1 MAGPGALSIPK
12 NFEERVVSTF
22 GSEGQK
28 WLKDL
33 PDQVSIYLRLWNLK
47 ITGQF
52 DELSFNF
59 VLPVERKDG
68 KAAVLKLGLHSQ
80 GRLREVAA
88 LNHFSG
94 NGAIKVFECDQKTGA
109 SLLERAIPGQPL
121 KTLYLNHEEEKA
133 NRAATTIISQFQS
146 VPSPKDLSPF
156 KDVAEWGNGFL
167 KFLQVRTDLSEELT
181 AKIIEAHNS
190 FQELVRT
197 TSKKV
202 VLHAD
207 LHHSNILS
215 AERNSYA
222 AIDPKGMYGDPVYEL
237 GAWIRNPMPEILEAS
252 DLESVFVGRI
262 CTMSDTLKFD
272 RKRTWCWAYSQAWL
286 AVVWALE
293 DRSSDSS
300 SWLQIARAIESVK
313 DKF

>member
-1 MAGPGALSIPK
+1 MSNVQIPRK
-12 NFEERVVSTF
+12 FSERITSTF
-22 GSEGQK
+22 GADGSR
-28 WLKDL
+28 WLEAL
-33 PDQVSIYLRLWNLK
+33 PNLVDEYVSRWKLK
-47 ITGQF
+47 VSGHF

-59 VLPVERKDG
+59 VLPVERENG
-68 KAAVLKLGLHSQ
+68 AAAVLKLGLHSH

-94 NGAIKVFECDQKTGA
+94 NGAIRVFECDQKTGA
-109 SLLERAIPGQPL
+109 SLLERAIPGQSL
-121 KTLYLNHEEEKA
+121 KALFLNNEEEKV
-133 NRAATTIISQFQS
+133 NRVASAIISQLQS
-146 VPSPKDLSPF
+146 VPSPNDLSPF
-156 KDVAEWGNGFL
+156 KDVAEWGKGFL
-167 KFLQVRTDLSEELT
+167 QFLEARTDLPEELT
-181 AKIIEAHNS
+181 TNILEAHNS
-190 FQELVRT
+190 FQDLVRT

-215 AERNSYA
+215 AERNSYV

-252 DLESVFVGRI
+252 DLDNIFIGRI

-272 RKRTWCWAYSQAWL
+272 RKRTWRWAYSQAWL

-313 DKF
+313 NKI